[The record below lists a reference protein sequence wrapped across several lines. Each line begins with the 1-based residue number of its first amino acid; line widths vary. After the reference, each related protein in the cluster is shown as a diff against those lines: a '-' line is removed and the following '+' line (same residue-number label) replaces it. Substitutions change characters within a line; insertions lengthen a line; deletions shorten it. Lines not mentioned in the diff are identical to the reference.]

1 MKYIYS
7 LLALLFLFTACG
19 TEKNKIEQD
28 PAYDYVEIP
37 ECTIPVLKKLNIKYT
52 KGDGGAGISSFIEN
66 GGKKIRTCS
75 VGISRSLPNMED
87 KYTEEKESLEQWKD
101 AEIIFIKNTDEFK
114 VIGWKSLKTHY
125 PNQYIKYE
133 LFGTN
138 TMIALAESGNEL
150 KQKKDLDYLL
160 EYCKKTRKLN
170 KGENNA
176 STAK

>member
-37 ECTIPVLKKLNIKYT
+37 ECTIPVLKKLNMKYT
-52 KGDGGAGISSFIEN
+52 KGNGWDGRFTFIEN
-66 GGKKIRTCS
+66 GGKVIRLYD
-75 VGISRSLPNMED
+75 VGISESLPNMED
-87 KYTEEKESLEQWKD
+87 KYTERKNSLEQGKD
-101 AEIIFIKNTDEFK
+101 TEIMFIKNTNEFK
-114 VIGWKSLKTHY
+114 VIAWKSLTIPY
-125 PNQYIKYE
+125 PNQWINYE
-133 LFGTN
+133 LFGTD
-138 TMIALAESGNEL
+138 TGISLSESGEEI